1 MVTIRDIARLSGF
14 SITTV
19 SRALNNHNDVSFDTK
34 KIIQSIADREGY
46 APNMLAKGLVSQ
58 DSKTFGFIT
67 SNLQETSPMDNF
79 TFLFFMKSLEQANI
93 LGYDIV
99 MIHYNTEIHKNK
111 TFQQIISE
119 RNLTGAILQ
128 GFDKSDALCKEA
140 LESDIPTVFIDI
152 GLSNES
158 SGYVVSNIDK
168 AADIGFD
175 FLLNECGY
183 QNMIFVFGSTESWVT
198 SQWQKAVAKARK
210 KYHRELKSFESINGY
225 YKLDLAQEALR
236 KHASLINKEKLAFFC
251 ASDLMGIGIMRGLKE
266 FNRSVS
272 RDIGILG
279 YDGIDITQYVSPTL
293 STIRQF
299 PEEIGAQA
307 VNLLIEV
314 KNKNQE
320 NVLHCL
326 TDIDVKLIRR
336 ESTRKVYSN
345 D

>member
-14 SITTV
+14 SVTTV
-19 SRALNNHNDVSFDTK
+19 SRALNNHDDVSSNTK
-34 KIIQSIADREGY
+34 KIIQSIANREEY

-79 TFLFFMKSLEQANI
+79 TFLLFMKSLERANI

-128 GFDKSDALCKEA
+128 GFDKSDDLCQEA

-183 QNMIFVFGSTESWVT
+183 QNMVFVFGSIESWVT
-198 SQWQKAVAKARK
+198 SQWQVAVKKAQA
-210 KYHRELKSFESINGY
+210 KYHRKLKSFDSINGH

-236 KHASLINKEKLAFFC
+236 NHSDLIYKEKLAFFC

-266 FNRSVS
+266 FNKSVPQ
-272 RDIGILG
+272 DIGILG
-279 YDGIDITQYVSPTL
+279 YDGIDITQYVTPTL

-299 PEEIGAQA
+299 PDELGAQT
-307 VNLLIEV
+307 VNLLIEI
-314 KNKNQE
+314 KNRNQE
-320 NVLHCL
+320 NVSHCL
-326 TDIDVKLIRR
+326 SDIDVKLVRR
-336 ESTRKVYSN
+336 DSTRRVHS
-345 D
+345 DD